1 MSNIYS
7 NIMLDL
13 RKVDGVKMLALAGRD
28 GFLIGEN
35 PSDETETMTRLFATM
50 LNTTENVS
58 RKLNKVSTDRLI
70 VDFDGGK
77 IIMMKAGQKAFISVM
92 AAQGASVDPIMAE
105 LEKAAG
111 KIKKIL

>member
-1 MSNIYS
+1 
-7 NIMLDL
+7 MLDL
-13 RKVDGVKMLALAGRD
+13 RKVDGVKKLALAGRD
-28 GFLIGEN
+28 GFLLGEN
-35 PSDETETMTRLFATM
+35 PTDETENLTRLFATM

-58 RKLNKVSTDRLI
+58 RKLNKISTDRLI

-77 IIMMKAGQKAFISVM
+77 IIMMKAGQKAFISVI
-92 AAQGASVDPIMAE
+92 ATHEASVHPIMAE

>member
-1 MSNIYS
+1 
-7 NIMLDL
+7 MLDL

-70 VDFDGGK
+70 VDFDGG
-77 IIMMKAGQKAFISVM
+77 
-92 AAQGASVDPIMAE
+92 
-105 LEKAAG
+105 
-111 KIKKIL
+111 